1 MSEAI
6 ETEISD
12 IGVLTLRMNR
22 PEVLNSLNSD
32 LVGAMIN
39 ALTGAATNDEVRA
52 IVLTGN
58 GRGFCAGADL
68 AGGGWPSEKGMSP
81 GDVTAN
87 AMEIGFNPLV
97 RAVVNSPKPVVTAIN
112 GVAAGGGVG
121 LALSGDLVIAAKSAK
136 FRLVFAQQ
144 LGIIPDVGASWLVP
158 NLVGRARANGLALL
172 GEDLDATTASE
183 WGMVWEVVPDDAL
196 LAKAQEYASRLAQ
209 SPITGIKATVRA
221 HDKALLQSIEEQLE
235 FEKEEQRHF
244 CNQPVFFEGVQAF
257 IEKRKPN
264 FREVETAQIKAERE
278 AK

>member
-1 MSEAI
+1 MSDVI
-6 ETEISD
+6 ETEINE
-12 IGVLTLRMNR
+12 IGVMTLRMNR
-22 PEVLNSLNSD
+22 PDVLNSLNSE
-32 LVGAMIN
+32 LVGAMIA
-39 ALTGAATNDEVRA
+39 ALEAAADDDAVRA

-68 AGGGWPSEKGMSP
+68 AGGNWPNEKGMSP

-87 AMEIGFNPLV
+87 AMEIGFNPLS

-121 LALSGDLVIAAKSAK
+121 LALSGDLVLAAESAK

-172 GEDLDATTASE
+172 GEDLPATTALD

-196 LAKAQEYASRLAQ
+196 IAKAQDYAGRLAQ

-221 HDKALLQSIEEQLE
+221 HDKAMLQSLEAQLE
-235 FEKEEQRHF
+235 FEKEEQRHYT
-244 CNQPVFFEGVQAF
+244 NQPVFFEGVKAF

-264 FREVETAQIKAERE
+264 FREVETAQINAARE
-278 AK
+278 KN

>member
-1 MSEAI
+1 MSKPI

-12 IGVLTLRMNR
+12 IGVMTLRMNR
-22 PEVLNSLNSD
+22 PEVLNSLNND
-32 LVGAMIN
+32 LVSAMIE
-39 ALTGAATNDEVRA
+39 ALTEAATNDDVRA

-121 LALSGDLVIAAKSAK
+121 LALSGDLVIAAESAK

-172 GEDLDATTASE
+172 GENLDAATALD
-183 WGMVWEVVPDDAL
+183 WGMLWEVVPDDAL
-196 LAKAQEYASRLAQ
+196 LAKAQEYAGKLAQ
-209 SPITGIKATVRA
+209 SPITGVKATVRA
-221 HDKALLQSIEEQLE
+221 HDKAMLQSIEEQLE

>member
-1 MSEAI
+1 MSKPI
-6 ETEISD
+6 ETEIND
-12 IGVLTLRMNR
+12 IGVMTLRMNR
-22 PEVLNSLNSD
+22 PEVLNSLNND
-32 LVGAMIN
+32 LVSAMIE
-39 ALTGAATNDEVRA
+39 ALTEAATNDDVRA

-121 LALSGDLVIAAKSAK
+121 LALSGDLVIAAESAK

-158 NLVGRARANGLALL
+158 NLIGRARANGLALL
-172 GEDLDATTASE
+172 GENLDAATALD
-183 WGMVWEVVPDDAL
+183 WGMLWEVVPDDTL
-196 LAKAQEYASRLAQ
+196 LAKAQEYAGKLAQ
-209 SPITGIKATVRA
+209 SPITGVKATVRA
-221 HDKALLQSIEEQLE
+221 HDKAMLQSIEEQLE

>member
-1 MSEAI
+1 MSNSI
-6 ETEISD
+6 ETEINA
-12 IGVLTLRMNR
+12 IGVMTLRMNR
-22 PEVLNSLNSD
+22 PEVLNSLNSE
-32 LVGAMIN
+32 LVGAMIA
-39 ALTGAATNDEVRA
+39 ALTDAATNDDVRA

-121 LALSGDLVIAAKSAK
+121 LALSGDLVLAAESAK

-172 GEDLDATTASE
+172 GEDLDAATALE
-183 WGMVWEVVPDDAL
+183 WGMLWEVVPDEEL
-196 LAKAQEYASRLAQ
+196 LAKAQDYASRLAQ

-221 HDKALLQSIEEQLE
+221 HDKAMLQSIEDQLE

-264 FREVETAQIKAERE
+264 FREVETAQIKADRE

>member
-1 MSEAI
+1 MSKPI
-6 ETEISD
+6 ETEIND
-12 IGVLTLRMNR
+12 IGVMTLRMNR
-22 PEVLNSLNSD
+22 PEVLNSLNND
-32 LVGAMIN
+32 LVSAMIE
-39 ALTGAATNDEVRA
+39 ALTEAATNDDVRA
-52 IVLTGN
+52 IVLTGH

-121 LALSGDLVIAAKSAK
+121 LALSGDLVIAAESAK

-172 GEDLDATTASE
+172 GENLDAATALD
-183 WGMVWEVVPDDAL
+183 WGMLWEVVPDDAL
-196 LAKAQEYASRLAQ
+196 LAKAQEYAGKLAQ
-209 SPITGIKATVRA
+209 SPITGVKATVRA
-221 HDKALLQSIEEQLE
+221 HDKAMLQSIEEQLE

>member
-1 MSEAI
+1 MSKPI
-6 ETEISD
+6 ETEIND
-12 IGVLTLRMNR
+12 IGVMTLRMNR

-32 LVGAMIN
+32 LVGAMIET
-39 ALTGAATNDEVRA
+39 LTDAAGNDEVRA

-121 LALSGDLVIAAKSAK
+121 LALSGDLVVAAESAK

-144 LGIIPDVGASWLVP
+144 LGSIPDVGASWLVP

-172 GEDLDATTASE
+172 GEDLDSATALE
-183 WGMVWEVVPDDAL
+183 WGMVWEVVADDAL
-196 LAKAQEYASRLAQ
+196 LAKAQEYAGRLAQ

-221 HDKALLQSIEEQLE
+221 HDKAMLQSIEEQLE

>member
-1 MSEAI
+1 MSKPI
-6 ETEISD
+6 ETEIND
-12 IGVLTLRMNR
+12 IAVMTLRMNR
-22 PEVLNSLNSD
+22 PEVLNSLNND
-32 LVGAMIN
+32 LVSAMIE
-39 ALTGAATNDEVRA
+39 ALKEAATNDDVRA

-121 LALSGDLVIAAKSAK
+121 LALSGDLVIAAESAK

-172 GEDLDATTASE
+172 GENLDAATALD
-183 WGMVWEVVPDDAL
+183 WGMLWDVVPDDTL
-196 LAKAQEYASRLAQ
+196 LAKAQEYAGKLAQ
-209 SPITGIKATVRA
+209 SPITGVKATVRA
-221 HDKALLQSIEEQLE
+221 HDKAMLQSIEEQLE

>member
-1 MSEAI
+1 MSKPI
-6 ETEISD
+6 ETEIND
-12 IGVLTLRMNR
+12 IGVMTLRMNR

-32 LVGAMIN
+32 LVGAMIET
-39 ALTGAATNDEVRA
+39 LTDAAGNDEVRA

-121 LALSGDLVIAAKSAK
+121 LALSGDLVVAAESAK

-172 GEDLDATTASE
+172 GEDLDSATALE
-183 WGMVWEVVPDDAL
+183 WGMVWEVVADDAL
-196 LAKAQEYASRLAQ
+196 LAKAQEYAGRLAQ

-221 HDKALLQSIEEQLE
+221 HDKAMLQSIEEQLE

>member
-1 MSEAI
+1 MSKPI
-6 ETEISD
+6 ETEIND
-12 IGVLTLRMNR
+12 IGVMTLRMNR
-22 PEVLNSLNSD
+22 PEVLNSLNND
-32 LVGAMIN
+32 LVSAMIE
-39 ALTGAATNDEVRA
+39 ALTEAATNDDVRA
-52 IVLTGN
+52 IVLTGH

-121 LALSGDLVIAAKSAK
+121 LALSGDLVIAAESAK

-158 NLVGRARANGLALL
+158 HLVGRARANGLALL
-172 GEDLDATTASE
+172 GENLDAATALD
-183 WGMVWEVVPDDAL
+183 WGMLWEVVPDDAL
-196 LAKAQEYASRLAQ
+196 LAKAQEYAGKLAQ
-209 SPITGIKATVRA
+209 SPITGVKATVRA
-221 HDKALLQSIEEQLE
+221 HDKAMLQSIEEQLE

>member
-1 MSEAI
+1 MSKPI
-6 ETEISD
+6 ETEIND
-12 IGVLTLRMNR
+12 IGVMTLRMNR

-32 LVGAMIN
+32 LVGAMIET
-39 ALTGAATNDEVRA
+39 LTDAAGNDEVRA

-121 LALSGDLVIAAKSAK
+121 LALSGDLVVAAESAK

-172 GEDLDATTASE
+172 GEDLDSATAAE
-183 WGMVWEVVPDDAL
+183 WGMVWEVVADDAL
-196 LAKAQEYASRLAQ
+196 LAKAQEYAGRLAQ

-221 HDKALLQSIEEQLE
+221 HDKAMLQSIEEQLE

>member
-1 MSEAI
+1 MSDI
-6 ETEISD
+6 VETEIDD
-12 IGVLTLRMNR
+12 IGVMTLRMNR
-22 PEVLNSLNSD
+22 PDVLNSLNSE
-32 LVGAMIN
+32 LVGALIA
-39 ALTGAATNDEVRA
+39 ALEAAATDDAVRA

-68 AGGGWPSEKGMSP
+68 AGGNWPSEKGMSP

-87 AMEIGFNPLV
+87 AMEIGFNPLS
-97 RAVVNSPKPVVTAIN
+97 RAIVNSPKPVVTAIN

-121 LALSGDLVIAAKSAK
+121 LALSGDLVLAAESAK

-172 GEDLDATTASE
+172 GENLPAATALE

-196 LAKAQEYASRLAQ
+196 LAKAQEYAGRLAQ

-221 HDKALLQSIEEQLE
+221 HDKAMLQSLEEQLE
-235 FEKEEQRHF
+235 FEKEEQRHY
-244 CNQPVFFEGVQAF
+244 CNQPVFAEGVKAF

-264 FREVETAQIKAERE
+264 FREVETAQINAARE
-278 AK
+278 KN